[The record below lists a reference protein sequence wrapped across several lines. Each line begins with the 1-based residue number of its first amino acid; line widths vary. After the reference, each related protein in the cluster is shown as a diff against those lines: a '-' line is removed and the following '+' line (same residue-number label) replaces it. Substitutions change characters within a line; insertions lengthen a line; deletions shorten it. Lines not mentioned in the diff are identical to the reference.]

1 MTGGASPSAFNLDG
15 PTTMRQIVVEG
26 EEDRQPTNVAA
37 DFLRYHQKF
46 NHVSPKKIQAMAKRG
61 MLPRR
66 LANCPVPLC
75 TACLYGKAKKR
86 AWRSKPLDM
95 DKVRSIATKPGK
107 CVSGDQLTSP
117 APGLVAQVSG
127 ALTKSRYTTA
137 TVFVDHA
144 TDFGY
149 LHFQR
154 LSGAADT
161 VEAKEAFERFASEH
175 GVRVQHYHADNGVF
189 NSNGWRSKCVQSGQG
204 LTFAG
209 VNAHHQ
215 RGRAERRIAI
225 LQDLTRTSLS
235 HANRRLPT
243 AITANLWPYAM
254 RMCNDAENHVPNL
267 KYRDG
272 RTPMEAFGKTRVM
285 TNPKHW
291 HHFGCPAYVP
301 SYKGVPEYFTNG
313 KNARRWEFISDGCR
327 SMPGWWHWCSTSP
340 RVTSLHSSTSSLTP
354 CSTRPAKRSALQRNC
369 GRQKQASSANWKDS
383 SRERTPDRHVPASC
397 WFGHSSQSGNPASFR
412 RRSHVRSCP
421 SRG

>member
-86 AWRSKPLDM
+86 EPLDM
-95 DKVRSIATKPGK
+95 DGVRSIATKPGN
-107 CVSGDQLTSP
+107 CGSVNQLTSP
-117 APGLVAQVSG
+117 TPGLVAQVSG
-127 ALTKSRYTTA
+127 ALTKYRYTTA

-149 LHFQR
+149 LHLQR
-154 LSGAADT
+154 SSGAADT

-189 NSNGWRSKCVQSGQG
+189 SSNEWRSKCVQSGQG

-209 VNAHHQ
+209 VNAHH
-215 RGRAERRIAI
+215 
-225 LQDLTRTSLS
+225 
-235 HANRRLPT
+235 
-243 AITANLWPYAM
+243 
-254 RMCNDAENHVPNL
+254 
-267 KYRDG
+267 
-272 RTPMEAFGKTRVM
+272 
-285 TNPKHW
+285 
-291 HHFGCPAYVP
+291 
-301 SYKGVPEYFTNG
+301 
-313 KNARRWEFISDGCR
+313 
-327 SMPGWWHWCSTSP
+327 
-340 RVTSLHSSTSSLTP
+340 
-354 CSTRPAKRSALQRNC
+354 
-369 GRQKQASSANWKDS
+369 
-383 SRERTPDRHVPASC
+383 
-397 WFGHSSQSGNPASFR
+397 
-412 RRSHVRSCP
+412 
-421 SRG
+421 